1 MHRPNVTHYWTM
13 AAMALATL
21 ATCITSSG
29 PGFCQEISDA
39 GSGAANA
46 TQVNSYKSAIQELR
60 ELGLVVHHVHQ
71 SSNDLAAEAS
81 QPIDMVGEIDII
93 GGQVIPIMPAT
104 TEGFGPTQYMA
115 PRKKYLDLYM
125 SHLSN
130 LLPLL
135 NYEINT
141 LVVPSYAQATVSP
154 MVAKM
159 KSWAA
164 DIQQDYTALQASTAG
179 PKFINKDIRT
189 QADAI
194 TQSIKGIDKLRH
206 DIYKEMRREEK
217 SAGG

>member
-1 MHRPNVTHYWTM
+1 
-13 AAMALATL
+13 MALATL

>member
-1 MHRPNVTHYWTM
+1 MHKPNATRYLTM
-13 AAMALATL
+13 ATVAAWLA
-21 ATCITSSG
+21 CCV
-29 PGFCQEISDA
+29 PGFCQAIVAEAAS
-39 GSGAANA
+39 SAANA
-46 TQVNSYKSAIQELR
+46 PQADSYKSAIQELR
-60 ELGLVVHHVHQ
+60 ELGQVVHHIHQ
-71 SSNDLAAEAS
+71 TSNDLATEAS

-93 GGQVIPIMPAT
+93 GGQVIPILPAT
-104 TEGFGPTQYMA
+104 AEGFGPTQYMA

-125 SHLSN
+125 AHLSN

-135 NYEINT
+135 NDEINT
-141 LVVPSYAQATVSP
+141 LVVPAYAQGTVSP

-179 PKFINKDIRT
+179 PKFVNKDIRT

-194 TQSIKGIDKLRH
+194 TETIKGIDKLRH
-206 DIYKEMRREEK
+206 DIYKEMRRDEK